1 MAPLVVQDEHDII
14 KLLIVQAVIATGF
27 HITPTEN
34 FRCNYY
40 YQCRVC

>member
-27 HITPTEN
+27 HI
-34 FRCNYY
+34 YS
-40 YQCRVC
+40 